1 MSGRCVRIGGA
12 AGYWGDTPAG
22 PEQLVLHGNVDY
34 LVFDYLAEVTMA
46 ILAKARAKSPDAGY
60 ATDFITQVIRPLAR
74 EIAQR
79 RIRVIANAG
88 GVNLDACARA
98 IRAALDEA
106 GVALRVGVVA
116 GDDLLD
122 REAEL
127 RGRGLSEMFDGRPL
141 PDKLASCNAYL
152 GAFPIAA
159 ALDAGADIVVTGR
172 VVDSAVTLGALIHE
186 FGWQRDDWDR
196 LAAGT
201 LAGHLIECGCQATGG
216 NFTDWAQVAGD
227 WDRMGFP
234 IAECYEDGSF
244 VITKPD
250 GTGGLVSPL
259 TVGEQLVYEIDDP
272 RAYRVPDVCCDFS
285 GARLEQQ
292 APQRVQVSG
301 VRGRPPGAHYKVCA
315 TYGDGFRATFIQ
327 TVTGFDA
334 ARRARANGEAILSV
348 SRRRL
353 AREGLP
359 DFLDSRI
366 HLIGAD
372 TLWNPALW
380 PPPQPREL
388 VLRVDVRHA
397 RYAGCE
403 AFSKEA
409 AGSSLSMTTGRCAAG
424 PTGRPK
430 TTPVLRPFSFL
441 LAKDEVPVSVQV
453 DGRELAYDW
462 RALASPAGEG
472 AAAPGPSPADV
483 AAPPADSPARVSVPL
498 LRLAVARSGD
508 KGNRSNIGVIARRP
522 EYLPWIRA
530 ALPAE
535 RVRAAFA
542 HTGTTQVERF
552 ELPGLHALNFLLHE
566 ALGGGGTVSLHLDV
580 QGKTFAQQILHLPID
595 VPAALLTSEQ
605 GAGPAGGQAG
615 DGVDQAA
622 LRGAVGEIQRHV
634 QQQAQAHQARAWPET
649 QQGIQREERRP
660 VQQVEADAAAV
671 GIVDRIGQQ
680 MVQVHGHGRHHE
692 QPGPVPSPA
701 EEQHGDEGRN
711 QRMEDQM
718 QDGGGRH
725 REVGPGGGKPD
736 LTLKRP
742 LKHLGNAQPRP

>member
-1 MSGRCVRIGGA
+1 MSSGRCIRIGGA
-12 AGYWGDTPAG
+12 AGYWGDTPGGA
-22 PEQLVLHGNVDY
+22 EQLVLHGDVQY

-46 ILAKARAKSPDAGY
+46 ILAKARAKVPDAGY
-60 ATDFITQVIRPLAR
+60 ATDFVTQVIRPLAGA
-74 EIAQR
+74 IAQR

-98 IRAALDEA
+98 LRAALDEA
-106 GVALRVGVVA
+106 GVALRVGVIA

-122 REAEL
+122 RATEL
-127 RGRGLSEMFDGRPL
+127 HGRGLREMFDARPL
-141 PDKLASCNAYL
+141 PEKLASCNAYL

-186 FGWQRDDWDR
+186 FGWKPDDWDR

-216 NFTDWAQVAGD
+216 NFTDWKQVAGD

-234 IAECYEDGSF
+234 IAECREDGSF
-244 VITKPD
+244 VITKPE

-285 GARLEQQ
+285 AVRLEQE
-292 APQRVQVSG
+292 APHRVRVSG
-301 VRGRPPGAHYKVCA
+301 ARGRPRSGHYKVCA
-315 TYGDGFRATFIQ
+315 TYEDGFRATFIQ

-334 ARRARANGEAILSV
+334 AHRARASGEAILSV
-348 SRRRL
+348 SRRHL

-372 TLWNPALW
+372 TLWNPSLW

-397 RYAGCE
+397 RHAGCE
-403 AFSKEA
+403 VFSKEA
-409 AGSSLSMTTGRCAAG
+409 AGSALSMTTGRCAAG

-441 LAKDEVPVSVQV
+441 LAKDEVPVSVRV
-453 DGRELAYDW
+453 EDRDLAYDW
-462 RALASPAGEG
+462 RALAAPAGMNEDTPG
-472 AAAPGPSPADV
+472 ASSLDV
-483 AAPPADSPARVSVPL
+483 PAPPADGAARVRVPL
-498 LRLAVARSGD
+498 LHLAVARSGD
-508 KGNRSNIGVIARRP
+508 KGNRCNIGVIARRP

-530 ALPAE
+530 ALSPE
-535 RVRAAFA
+535 RVREAFA
-542 HTGTTQVERF
+542 HTGTTGVERF
-552 ELPGLHALNFLLHE
+552 ELPGLHALNFLLHD

-580 QGKTFAQQILHLPID
+580 QGKTYAQQILHLPIE
-595 VPAALLTSEQ
+595 VPEALLGTD
-605 GAGPAGGQAG
+605 GGSYG
-615 DGVDQAA
+615 EPVGVDQSA
-622 LRGAVGEIQRHV
+622 LHA
-634 QQQAQAHQARAWPET
+634 P
-649 QQGIQREERRP
+649 
-660 VQQVEADAAAV
+660 
-671 GIVDRIGQQ
+671 GQ
-680 MVQVHGHGRHHE
+680 
-692 QPGPVPSPA
+692 P
-701 EEQHGDEGRN
+701 
-711 QRMEDQM
+711 
-718 QDGGGRH
+718 
-725 REVGPGGGKPD
+725 
-736 LTLKRP
+736 
-742 LKHLGNAQPRP
+742 